1 MDGTGGEYRG
11 IWVLAEQDE
20 GQLSDAGAR
29 LLGVARGLADA
40 SGAPVTALLIGGP
53 AADEADS
60 WDALGQAGIAYG
72 ADTAMLVRDA
82 HLAAYAGPAYTA
94 AVGTL
99 VARGRPA

>member
-1 MDGTGGEYRG
+1 MDGTEGESRG

-60 WDALGQAGIAYG
+60 WDALGQAAIAYG
-72 ADTAMLVRDA
+72 ADTAVLMRDTHLV
-82 HLAAYAGPAYTA
+82 AYAGPAYA
-94 AVGTL
+94 AAMGTL
-99 VARGRPA
+99 AVRG